1 MSRIVILVGS
11 VRKNGNTETLANAFY
26 EGAKENNEVEIISVA
41 DYTVNPCIGCNSCF
55 QREGN
60 ACFQQDDMS
69 QIYDKLS
76 KADVIA
82 VASPVYF
89 YGLSAQ
95 LKSVID
101 RLHTPLRNQFKVKK
115 LVLLLVAAATLPTV
129 FDAIKLQYQLVLDF
143 FKLENAGM
151 VLVKGVKDIGDIKG
165 NPALEEAFALG
176 QKML

>member
-1 MSRIVILVGS
+1 MILYHTFEAMSYLFFSIV
-11 VRKNGNTETLANAFY
+11 
-26 EGAKENNEVEIISVA
+26 
-41 DYTVNPCIGCNSCF
+41 
-55 QREGN
+55 
-60 ACFQQDDMS
+60 
-69 QIYDKLS
+69 
-76 KADVIA
+76 

-101 RLHTPLRNQFKVKK
+101 RLHTPLRNKFKVKK

-165 NPALEEAFALG
+165 NPALEKAFVLG
-176 QKML
+176 KNMK